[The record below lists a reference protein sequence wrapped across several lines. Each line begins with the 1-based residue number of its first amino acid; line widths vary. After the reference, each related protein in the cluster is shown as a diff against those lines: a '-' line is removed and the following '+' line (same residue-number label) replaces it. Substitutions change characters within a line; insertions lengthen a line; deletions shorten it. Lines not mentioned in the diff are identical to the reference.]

1 MMAPGYAM
9 TRFATTHMTG
19 AHECVLL
26 ADCNLRL
33 SEGLRGLLETVF
45 TEVFLVADRASLMEG
60 AQRLAPALV
69 VVDVG
74 FAEGDLASFLLAI
87 RDRAP
92 AAKLLVLSVHDE
104 PTVAQAVFV
113 AGADGLV
120 LKRSIATELLPA
132 IDALRAGQ
140 RYVSPAVR
148 H

>member
-1 MMAPGYAM
+1 MMAPGFAM
-9 TRFATTHMTG
+9 THFDNTQVAGT
-19 AHECVLL
+19 HECVLL
-26 ADCNLRL
+26 ADRNLRL
-33 SEGLRGLLETVF
+33 SEGLCGLLETAF
-45 TEVFLVADRASLMEG
+45 TEVFLVSDRASLMEG

-74 FAEGDLASFLLAI
+74 FAQGDLAELLLAI

-92 AAKLLVLSVHDE
+92 ATKLLVLSVHDE
-104 PTVAQAVFV
+104 PTVARAVLV